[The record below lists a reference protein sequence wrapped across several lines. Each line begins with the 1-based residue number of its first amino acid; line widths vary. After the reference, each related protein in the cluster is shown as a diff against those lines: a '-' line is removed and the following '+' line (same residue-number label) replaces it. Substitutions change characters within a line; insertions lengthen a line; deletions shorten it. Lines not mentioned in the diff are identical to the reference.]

1 MPLSLSFEKQRA
13 LLITVGGSCVIL
25 ALTWGAMYR
34 PNRRKVVEYR
44 RELDPLLTQ
53 ITQYQQMVQREP
65 NPDKAIEALQ
75 VRIRRFNERASRR
88 EEIPRIVQQLSQN
101 ATPLD
106 IEVVG
111 ISPREDLNVKASG
124 TLPEGVS
131 KVFMEVR
138 LRCPYK
144 ALGQYIEKLNSLA
157 ALFTVEDLKVTKD
170 PKEPTSVL
178 GVELILSTYVLA

>member
-1 MPLSLSFEKQRA
+1 MAPSVSWEKQRT

-25 ALTWGAMYR
+25 ASTWGLMYV
-34 PNRRKVVEYR
+34 PNRRKVQEFR
-44 RELDPLLTQ
+44 RELGPLLVQ

-75 VRIRRFNERASRR
+75 VRVRRFNERAARR

-101 ATPLD
+101 AAPLD

-111 ISPREDLNVKASG
+111 ITPREDLKAPG
-124 TLPEGVS
+124 LLPEGVS
-131 KVFMEVR
+131 KVYMEVN

-144 ALGQYIEKLNSLA
+144 ALGQYIERLNTLA
-157 ALFTVEDLKVTKD
+157 ALFTIEHLKITKD
-170 PKEPTSVL
+170 PREPTGAL

>member
-1 MPLSLSFEKQRA
+1 MPLPPKLEKHRA
-13 LLITVGGSCVIL
+13 ILITVGTSCVIL
-25 ALTWGAMYR
+25 LATWFGMYL
-34 PNRRKVVEYR
+34 PNWHQIQETR
-44 RELDPLLTQ
+44 RELEPLLTKL
-53 ITQYQQMVQREP
+53 TKYQEMVRREP
-65 NPDKAIEALQ
+65 NPDKAIESLQ
-75 VRIRRFNERASRR
+75 DRIRRFNERASRR

-101 ATPLD
+101 IGALD

-111 ISPREDLNVKASG
+111 ITPREDLKSSG

-144 ALGQYIEKLNSLA
+144 ALGQYLEKLNDLT
-157 ALFTVEDLKVTKD
+157 ALFTVEDLKITKD

-178 GVELILSTYVLA
+178 GVELVLSTYVLA